1 MVRMFVMIVP
11 VVALLLAGSR
21 TSAYVPPQNSPKNT
35 FAKQANKPA
44 FAAASVVTATAAAF
58 AIFLGVADPALAAA
72 SSSSKTA
79 AHISITDVPPTSV
92 QVNIKDLPVIGNIL
106 SGTYTKV
113 PDDLLD
119 SIMIK
124 PSVTIQSPKDKV
136 AAIQAATSGHLEFDV
151 DGLISTHL
159 DVDLA
164 ADKSGVATIRVTSPL
179 IPQLPFKNM
188 ASSHPTKFGS
198 KPSEWNAVTNLGDG
212 STYYYNKKTDVT
224 QFERPTG
231 L

>member
-1 MVRMFVMIVP
+1 MFVVIVP
-11 VVALLLAGSR
+11 VVATLLLMDTA
-21 TSAYVPPQNSPKNT
+21 SAYVPPQNAPKNT
-35 FAKQANKPA
+35 FVKANKPA

-58 AIFLGVADPALAAA
+58 AIFLCAADPALAA
-72 SSSSKTA
+72 SSVSSKTA
-79 AHISITDVPPTSV
+79 AHISIKDVPPTSV

-151 DGLISTHL
+151 DGLITTHL

-164 ADKSGVATIRVTSPL
+164 ADKPGVATIRVTSPL

-188 ASSHPTKFGS
+188 ASSTPTKVGS
-198 KPSEWNAVTNLGDG
+198 KASEWNAVTNLGDG
-212 STYYYNKKTDVT
+212 STYYFNKNTDVV